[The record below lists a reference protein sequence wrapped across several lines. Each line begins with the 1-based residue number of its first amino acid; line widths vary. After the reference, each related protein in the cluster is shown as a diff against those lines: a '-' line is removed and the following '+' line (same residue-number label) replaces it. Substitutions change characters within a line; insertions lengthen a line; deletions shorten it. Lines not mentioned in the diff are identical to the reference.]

1 MLNDILF
8 RLRSLFRRHAVE
20 QELDDELRFHL
31 EQQVESYVRAG
42 LSRDEAV
49 CRAQI
54 ESGGLTQIKEAH
66 RDARG
71 VGLIEEFGRDARYAV
86 RQLRHSPA
94 FALAALLCLGV
105 GIGATTAIFS
115 VVNAVLL
122 QPLPFPDSD
131 RLVRMVE
138 NMPPP
143 VRGRPP
149 LQRGL
154 TVPEFLEWR
163 AQSKTLSDAYAVT
176 GLGQRLV
183 RTAHGAVGLWG
194 ATASTNAF
202 ALVQVPAMLGRT
214 LDAGD
219 EADPNVVVLS
229 HDAWQQHF
237 NGDPSAVGKAIEF
250 RAAAVF
256 WPMQP
261 RLMTVVGVLP
271 PGATLP
277 DGAADF
283 YWPMTNA
290 AQGRVALIGQLA
302 PGVSLESAI
311 AEANTMG
318 AAIREPWPATAD
330 PLTVPRFE
338 VERLKDRTVER
349 VRPALQVFLVAV
361 VVVLLIVCANVAN
374 LLLARGTV
382 RRREIAMRL
391 SIGATRGRVV
401 RQMLTESLVL
411 ALAGGAIG
419 AVLGAAGVS
428 LIKNMATVE
437 APGIY
442 RLMFGTTILP
452 RVQEVTVD
460 LRVLGIA
467 LGVATITSVVFG
479 LLPALT
485 LSHANH
491 LAGMGSRG
499 SGAARGESR
508 VRAALVVGQF
518 AMATVLL
525 VSAGLLA
532 HSFVKMSSASN
543 NGYDPSNVV
552 TFNLLQ
558 PDQYSIRQK
567 VDTVERLLTRL
578 RALPNVT
585 AAGSS
590 RHGVL
595 IGEEIF
601 QGTFVPPG
609 RSLDEMRSSR
619 TRFRP
624 VSGGYLTAMGVPV
637 LDGRELSPRDDAGA
651 PPVIVMNRS
660 AARQYFGDARPVG
673 QVVDWHF
680 GAGSALQM
688 TVVGVVEDVRQ
699 ESPTDEVFPEV
710 FVDYRQFLSVLEK
723 RGESALGQN
732 ALAIGFLSFAIRT
745 VDDPAAA
752 IPLVREIVNS
762 VDANVGIDALV
773 PMSRLATSAAAPQRF
788 YAVTLG
794 VFAGVAAI
802 LAAVGIYGLLTYAVI
817 QRTQEI
823 GIRMAVGAQR
833 GQVLAL
839 VLRRGL
845 TLTAIGIAL
854 GLAASAIS
862 TRVLQGLL
870 FGVTP
875 LDFRTFVFVSL
886 LFGLVAAFASYLPA
900 RRATRVDALVALRT
914 E

>member
-1 MLNDILF
+1 M
-8 RLRSLFRRHAVE
+8 
-20 QELDDELRFHL
+20 
-31 EQQVESYVRAG
+31 
-42 LSRDEAV
+42 
-49 CRAQI
+49 
-54 ESGGLTQIKEAH
+54 
-66 RDARG
+66 
-71 VGLIEEFGRDARYAV
+71 
-86 RQLRHSPA
+86 
-94 FALAALLCLGV
+94 
-105 GIGATTAIFS
+105 
-115 VVNAVLL
+115 
-122 QPLPFPDSD
+122 
-131 RLVRMVE
+131 
-138 NMPPP
+138 
-143 VRGRPP
+143 
-149 LQRGL
+149 
-154 TVPEFLEWR
+154 
-163 AQSKTLSDAYAVT
+163 
-176 GLGQRLV
+176 
-183 RTAHGAVGLWG
+183 
-194 ATASTNAF
+194 ASTNAF
-202 ALVQVPAMLGRT
+202 SLVQVPAMLGRT
-214 LDAGD
+214 FDASD
-219 EADPNVVVLS
+219 EAAPDVVVLS
-229 HDAWQQHF
+229 HDTWQRHF
-237 NGDPSAVGKAIEF
+237 NSDPSVIGTAIEF
-250 RAAAVF
+250 RAGGLLGL
-256 WPMQP
+256 QRP
-261 RLMTVVGVLP
+261 RLMTVVGILR
-271 PGATLP
+271 PGVSLP

-283 YWPMTNA
+283 YSPMTDGPLA
-290 AQGRVALIGQLA
+290 RVTLIGQLA

-311 AEANTMG
+311 AEANAMG
-318 AAIREPWPATAD
+318 AAIRPPWPADAD
-330 PLTVPRFE
+330 PLTVPRFQ

-349 VRPALQVFLVAV
+349 MRPALQVFLLAV

-374 LLLARGTV
+374 LLMARGTV

-391 SIGATRGRVV
+391 SIGATRARIV
-401 RQMLTESLVL
+401 RQIMTESLML
-411 ALAGGAIG
+411 AFAGGAIG
-419 AVLGAAGVS
+419 AALGAAGVS

-452 RVQEVTVD
+452 RAQEVTVD
-460 LRVLGIA
+460 LRMLGIA
-467 LGVATITSVVFG
+467 FGLATLTSVVFG
-479 LLPALT
+479 LLPALS
-485 LSHANH
+485 LSRANH
-491 LAGMGSRG
+491 AAAMGSRG
-499 SGAARGESR
+499 SRAGQGESR
-508 VRAALVVGQF
+508 IRAALVVGQLV
-518 AMATVLL
+518 MATVLL

-552 TFNLLQ
+552 TFNLLL
-558 PDQYSIRQK
+558 PDQYSIARK
-567 VDTVERLLTRL
+567 AETVERLLTRL
-578 RALPNVT
+578 RASPNVV
-585 AAGSS
+585 AVGSS

-595 IGEEIF
+595 IGEEIM

-660 AARQYFGDARPVG
+660 AARQYFGEARPVG

-680 GAGSALQM
+680 GPGKALQM

-710 FVDYRQFLSVLEK
+710 FVDFRQFLSVLEN
-723 RGESALGQN
+723 RGESTLGQN

-745 VDDPAAA
+745 SDDPAAA
-752 IPLVREIVNS
+752 IPLVREIVNG

-773 PMSRLATSAAAPQRF
+773 PMSRLATSAVAPQRF

-823 GIRMAVGAQR
+823 GIRMAIGAQR

-854 GLAASAIS
+854 GIVASALS

-875 LDFRTFVFVSL
+875 LDSRTFLFVSL
-886 LFGLVAAFASYLPA
+886 LFALIATFASWLPA
-900 RRATRVDALVALRT
+900 RRATKVDALVALRT